1 MKNIF
6 PDNPSITVHDSLAEL
21 LGVGD
26 GLFTYTFEDVIKL
39 SGHACPTVAG
49 AFLMSIGALKAL
61 YNNDI
66 PERGD
71 IEITIYDEQGKGVIG
86 PISQVFTLITGAA
99 SNNGFHGLA
108 GRYVRSNLMKF
119 VVGSHNPYPFVFKS
133 LSKGESVAVS
143 YDSSK
148 IAAVPEMMQNL
159 QSMLRE
165 DDNSATR
172 EKFLPQWRGY
182 IKAILEDAGKQ
193 TVSITKIN

>member
-6 PDNPSITVHDSLAEL
+6 PDEPSVTVHDSLAEL

-26 GLFTYTFEDVIKL
+26 GLITYTFEDVIKL

-49 AFLMSIGALKAL
+49 AFLMSICALKEL
-61 YNNDI
+61 YENDI

-71 IEITIYDEQGKGVIG
+71 IEITIYDEQSKGVIG

-108 GRYVRSNLMKF
+108 GQYVRSNLMKF
-119 VVGSHNPYPFVFKS
+119 IAGTNQPYPFVFKS
-133 LSKGESVAVS
+133 ISKGKSVGVS
-143 YDSSK
+143 YDHST
-148 IAAVPEMMQNL
+148 IAAVPEMMRNL

-165 DDNSATR
+165 NDNSSLR
-172 EKFLPQWRGY
+172 EKFLTQWRDH
-182 IKAILEDAGKQ
+182 ISAILKDAGKQ
-193 TVSITKIN
+193 TVLVTTIN